1 MCLIDMHLSRK
12 WPENLQLCWYWASLI
27 AQVVKNLPAMQET
40 LVWFL
45 GWGAP
50 EGSGNPLQYSCLE
63 NPVDRGPCQATVH
76 EVTRVRH
83 NLVNKP
89 PPSPF
94 SLPYTHFPSFFHP
107 SNHHGGST
115 NKPQDLKYSKMNQ
128 IWYLTSKGRNSVWG
142 NPFVKPIIM
151 KWLTGNNRRM

>member
-1 MCLIDMHLSRK
+1 MRGFPYSSIGKESACD
-12 WPENLQLCWYWASLI
+12 AGD
-27 AQVVKNLPAMQET
+27 
-40 LVWFL
+40 L
-45 GWGAP
+45 GSIP
-50 EGSGNPLQYSCLE
+50 GSGRSPGEGNVNPLQYSCLE
-63 NPVDRGPCQATVH
+63 NPMDRGAWRATVH

-83 NLVNKP
+83 NLANKP

-151 KWLTGNNRRM
+151 K